1 MEPRPAGRTRCD
13 RVLAAVSRELEAR
26 RSMLDEAV
34 GDLESV
40 TIIVRFDGQH
50 RVRHTL
56 IRTEAASDIPQVR
69 REG

>member
-1 MEPRPAGRTRCD
+1 
-13 RVLAAVSRELEAR
+13 
-26 RSMLDEAV
+26 MLDEAV